1 MPPVMGFK
9 FLRTGS
15 FLYRTYQQ
23 QVRPL
28 PAMGFKILRTGS
40 SSEPLRE
47 TKEKKIERS
56 KTKKKG
62 QSLRKTKKQRSK
74 TKIDVDQR
82 QKM

>member
-1 MPPVMGFK
+1 MYINELKPVMGFK

-40 SSEPLRE
+40 SFEP
-47 TKEKKIERS
+47 
-56 KTKKKG
+56 
-62 QSLRKTKKQRSK
+62 
-74 TKIDVDQR
+74 
-82 QKM
+82 

>member
-1 MPPVMGFK
+1 MGFK

-15 FLYRTYQQ
+15 FLYRTYQH

-28 PAMGFKILRTGS
+28 PAMGFKILRTGT
-40 SSEPLRE
+40 SSELLRE

-62 QSLRKTKKQRSK
+62 HSLRKTKEQRSK
-74 TKIDVDQR
+74 TKIGVGQR
-82 QKM
+82 QKL